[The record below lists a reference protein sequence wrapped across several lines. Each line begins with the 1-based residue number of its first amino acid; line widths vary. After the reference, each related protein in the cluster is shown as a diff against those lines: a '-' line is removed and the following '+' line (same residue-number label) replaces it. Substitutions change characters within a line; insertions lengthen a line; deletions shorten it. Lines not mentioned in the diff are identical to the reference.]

1 MGTKA
6 SIVNDTH
13 KRRHIYVIVGI
24 IICICAIILGYVLI
38 HKKSSD
44 SDNYTEPVE
53 DGNFIYSDDKKTN
66 IIGLSEDGMYALDLV
81 FPENVTSIENITIP
95 NDSALKRVYFLN
107 ANVKLKNVS
116 FAGTRVQSVNLIPTT
131 VKTIPENF
139 FNGCSN
145 LNTIGD
151 EKNVVT
157 LPESVK
163 SIESGAFS
171 GCTSITKINLNKVN
185 TINSYA
191 FQGCTNLSD
200 VIWSNELSNIG
211 DAAFFG
217 TGLKTV
223 TLPDSVNSLGA
234 IVFLNCKNL
243 ETLNINNV
251 ESVGQ
256 ELCKGCTNLK
266 EFTAKK
272 NFEIL
277 VSEESDNSNA
287 TYDKLFDKNATIK
300 FNVAKNSEIDKYVKT
315 LNK

>member
-1 MGTKA
+1 MNKKA

-13 KRRHIYVIVGI
+13 KRRYIF
-24 IICICAIILGYVLI
+24 IILGIILCAILLGYGLKHI
-38 HKKSSD
+38 KSSK
-44 SDNYTEPVE
+44 SDDYTEPVK

-81 FPENVTSIENITIP
+81 FPENVTTIENITIP

-107 ANVKLKNVS
+107 ADVKLKNVS
-116 FAGTRVQSVNLIPTT
+116 FAGTRVQSINLIPNT
-131 VKTIPENF
+131 VETIPENF

-171 GCTSITKINLNKVN
+171 ACTAMTKINLNKVN

-223 TLPDSVNSLGA
+223 TLPDSVHSLGA

-287 TYDKLFDKNATIK
+287 TYDKLFDTNASIK